1 MSIRP
6 VVGAVA
12 LLALTMLA
20 AACGSGSEPSSAGG
34 ETAGAASEA
43 PVAEAPADDAATGDP
58 TAAAPAAPS
67 SEDPAGSEPPGEL
80 ETLTY
85 VGSAAVPGS
94 TQVALYAVPTELGFF
109 ADEGLEVDLQL
120 ADGSTAALQA
130 VASGSGAVTNSEVGS
145 TISAAAGGVPVKN
158 FTGIVQNWPWR
169 IGVPPESEIEA
180 PEDLRGQS
188 IGIISLASGSNLF
201 ARAWLE
207 QNGLV
212 PEQDVA
218 IAPVGTGPQALS
230 ALQSG
235 QVQALAHYTEL
246 YAGFENEGQETRF
259 LDNPELFD
267 GLTSIGFASTGQLI
281 EDDPELLTRYARA
294 AYRGLLFAA
303 ANPEAATRISYEY
316 FPEKLPPSGDPE
328 ENLAADAN
336 VLEAWLESATPQ
348 EGEPADWQFGE
359 ITPEGWAKVQEY
371 GLASGQLEGE
381 VPIDQVWT
389 DELLDGINDFDRQEV
404 LDLAEEWTPDDL
416 S

>member
-12 LLALTMLA
+12 LLVLTVLA
-20 AACGSGSEPSSAGG
+20 AACGSGTEASSGG
-34 ETAGAASEA
+34 SEA
-43 PVAEAPADDAATGDP
+43 PAAAGP
-58 TAAAPAAPS
+58 TADSTTAPS
-67 SEDPAGSEPPGEL
+67 SGGAGSEAAGEL
-80 ETLTY
+80 ETMTY

-130 VASGSGAVTNSEVGS
+130 VASGSGDVTNAEVGS
-145 TISAAAGGVPVKN
+145 TISAAGGGVPVKN

-169 IGVPPESEIEA
+169 IGVPPDSDIQA

-207 QNGLV
+207 RNGLV
-212 PEQDVA
+212 PEQDVTV
-218 IAPVGTGPQALS
+218 APVGTGPQALS

-246 YAGFENEGQETRF
+246 YAGFENEGQEIRF
-259 LDNPELFD
+259 LENPELFE
-267 GLTSIGFASTGQLI
+267 GLSSIGFASTTELI
-281 EDDPELLTRYARA
+281 ENDPELLTRYARA

-328 ENLAADAN
+328 ENLEADAN
-336 VLEAWLESATPQ
+336 VLQAWLDSATPQ
-348 EGEPADWQFGE
+348 EGEPVDWQFGE

-371 GLASGQLEGE
+371 GQASGQLEGE

-404 LDLAEEWTPDDL
+404 LDLAEQWTPEDL